1 MLLKNSPPYQLSF
14 LYIRKTDEYEK
25 LCFDNLEKNKVKCNS
40 KYGSAWKSKT
50 IVKNMLLKE
59 KILNI

>member
-1 MLLKNSPPYQLSF
+1 MNMKSLVLTTWK
-14 LYIRKTDEYEK
+14 KT
-25 LCFDNLEKNKVKCNS
+25 KVKCNP
-40 KYGSAWKSKT
+40 KYGLAWKFMT

>member
-1 MLLKNSPPYQLSF
+1 MLLKNFLPYQLSF
-14 LYIRKTDEYEK
+14 LYIRKTDEYEQ
-25 LCFDNLEKNKVKCNS
+25 LSFDNLEKNKVKCNP
-40 KYGSAWKSKT
+40 KYGLPWKFMT